1 MDVQRFAQEITYS
14 APEYLDLLRTFSGHR
29 ALDTTALA
37 GLLDSI
43 RDLIDNHYEG
53 SVTKRTL
60 HELITAGRRR

>member
-1 MDVQRFAQEITYS
+1 MQVQRFTQEITYS

-29 ALDTTALA
+29 ALDPTALT

-43 RDLIDNHYEG
+43 RDLIDNQYGG

-60 HELITAGRRR
+60 HELITARRRR